1 MSDLFEEP
9 EAKASY
15 ERLIRAGLDQRM
27 AFMTAATDAAFRT
40 RVRTGATPLEAYAR
54 SVGELARIN
63 ALLEGF
69 APTVAKKREALIYE
83 KTLRE
88 GLDDPV
94 HPHAERLL
102 PK

>member
-1 MSDLFEEP
+1 MHNRRSVLSADTVG
-9 EAKASY
+9 S
-15 ERLIRAGLDQRM
+15 
-27 AFMTAATDAAFRT
+27 
-40 RVRTGATPLEAYAR
+40 RVPMISPLEAYAR

-69 APTVAKKREALIYE
+69 DPTVAKKREALIYH

-94 HPHAERLL
+94 HPHAERLS

>member
-9 EAKASY
+9 ETKASY
-15 ERLIRAGLDQRM
+15 ERLIEAGLDQRI
-27 AFMTAATDAAFRT
+27 AFMTAATDAAFRHL
-40 RVRTGATPLEAYAR
+40 VRTGSTPLEAYAR

-69 APTVAKKREALIYE
+69 GPKVAKKREILIYT

-94 HPHAERLL
+94 HPHAERLS

>member
-9 EAKASY
+9 QTKASY
-15 ERLIRAGLDQRM
+15 ERLIEAGLDQRM
-27 AFMTAATDAAFRT
+27 AFMTAATDAAFRV
-40 RVRTGATPLEAYAR
+40 RVRAGAAPLEAYAQ

-69 APTVAKKREALIYE
+69 APTVAKKREALLYT

-94 HPHAERLL
+94 HPHAERLS